1 MLELLPRQ
9 RARCGSCWTFGSTC
23 AIEGAY
29 QIATGK
35 LKSFSEQELLHCVYQ
50 MRNGCTGGFNSD
62 AIQWVADHK
71 HMATRRNL
79 PYIAKDTQ
87 LGDCGY
93 EKWENGLK
101 AGLVTSLVAV
111 GNTEMDSIRA
121 LSKGPLA
128 TSIDVTNNFFY
139 YKSGVLRDTD
149 CSPIS
154 LSHAIAAVAYSDD
167 WFLVKNSWGDDWGLE
182 GFIKLAR
189 GHHNCG
195 TWIHPYQAVVTK
207 TGSEDDDPEDAAAT
221 VDPDEEITTQPPTE
235 EPCEDTMTNC
245 RPSACTTWVW
255 KQMCKKTC
263 GEC

>member
-1 MLELLPRQ
+1 
-9 RARCGSCWTFGSTC
+9 
-23 AIEGAY
+23 
-29 QIATGK
+29 
-35 LKSFSEQELLHCVYQ
+35 
-50 MRNGCTGGFNSD
+50 
-62 AIQWVADHK
+62 
-71 HMATRRNL
+71 MATRRNL
-79 PYIAKDTQ
+79 PYIARDSQ

-101 AGLVTSLVAV
+101 AGLVSSMIAV

-128 TSIDVTNNFFY
+128 TSVDVTKNFFY

-149 CSPIS
+149 CNPIT
-154 LSHAIAAVAYSDD
+154 LSHAIAAVAYSDS

-182 GFIKLAR
+182 GFIKMAR

-221 VDPDEEITTQPPTE
+221 FDPEEEITTQPPTE
-235 EPCEDTMTNC
+235 GEDI
-245 RPSACTTWVW
+245 V
-255 KQMCKKTC
+255 
-263 GEC
+263 